1 LITFPL
7 MKERAKLGKETFEIG
22 IGINTGS
29 PIAGNVGSENRMD
42 YTVIMQKRDEIH
54 ANKKTR
60 RVLGYKVLR

>member
-1 LITFPL
+1 

-60 RVLGYKVLR
+60 RLLCYKVLR